1 VPLNGFYDSL
11 LPLTTFNVAD
21 LVGYTQIFDRVREA
35 APEQLTKIRLIKGDI
50 SQEKMD
56 IDPDDEEELINNV
69 NIIFHCAAK
78 AKFSLTLREA
88 LLFNTCG
95 TLRVLQLAEKAKNLL
110 VYSHYST
117 AYCCPN
123 EKELQEAYYPA
134 PEDPYKVIEL
144 LKSPVISDLDS
155 IEPR

>member
-1 VPLNGFYDSL
+1 
-11 LPLTTFNVAD
+11 
-21 LVGYTQIFDRVREA
+21 
-35 APEQLTKIRLIKGDI
+35 
-50 SQEKMD
+50 MD
-56 IDPDDEEELINNV
+56 IDPDDEQELVNNV

-117 AYCCPN
+117 AYCCPSQVSL
-123 EKELQEAYYPA
+123 EESYYPA
-134 PEDPYKVIEL
+134 PEDPYTVIKL
-144 LKSPVISDLDS
+144 LNSPRASDLDE

>member
-1 VPLNGFYDSL
+1 M
-11 LPLTTFNVAD
+11 
-21 LVGYTQIFDRVREA
+21 
-35 APEQLTKIRLIKGDI
+35 TKIRLIKGDI
-50 SQEKMD
+50 SQENLD
-56 IDPDDEEELINNV
+56 IDPDDERELIENL

-110 VYSHYST
+110 IYSHYST
-117 AYCCPN
+117 SYCCPN
-123 EKELQEAYYPA
+123 EKVLKEAYYPA

-144 LKSPVISDLDS
+144 LKSPRASDLDD